1 MYFITNACKLLVGI
15 FMKKLILVNGDVAA
29 GKSHLAIIIKD
40 KFNLPLFT
48 KDEFK
53 EALAETHPYRNY
65 EESHLLSL
73 MAMDQLFDSFEK
85 YAKEGKDVVLEANFR
100 GEHLDRLEKLNQ
112 KYGYDIL
119 NIDLTGSV
127 EVLHKRYVNRILH
140 ENRHPVHVVN
150 DLRDFDKFKEYTLSR
165 RSERKIG
172 KVIIVNADDFS
183 YQTDEGLFKQVE
195 EFLSSK

>member
-1 MYFITNACKLLVGI
+1 MYFITNTCKLLVDN

-29 GKSHLAIIIKD
+29 GKSHLAVIIKER
-40 KFNLPLFT
+40 FNLPLFT
-48 KDEFK
+48 KDEYK

-73 MAMDQLFDSFEK
+73 MAMDQLFNSFEEC
-85 YAKEGKDVVLEANFR
+85 AKEGKDVVLEANFR
-100 GEHLDRLEKLNQ
+100 GEHLDRLEKINKQ
-112 KYGYDIL
+112 YSYQIL

-127 EVLHKRYVNRILH
+127 EVLHQRYVNRILH

-150 DLRDFDKFKEYTLSR
+150 DLREFEKFKEYTLFR
-165 RSERKIG
+165 RNERKIG

-183 YQTDEGLFKQVE
+183 YQTDEKLFKQIE
-195 EFLSSK
+195 DFLAN

>member
-1 MYFITNACKLLVGI
+1 MYFITNTCKLLVDN

-29 GKSHLAIIIKD
+29 GKSHLAVIIKER
-40 KFNLPLFT
+40 FNLPLFT
-48 KDEFK
+48 KDEYK

-73 MAMDQLFDSFEK
+73 MAMDQLFESFEK
-85 YAKEGKDVVLEANFR
+85 CAKEGKDVVLEANFR
-100 GEHLDRLEKLNQ
+100 GEHLDRLEKINKQ
-112 KYGYDIL
+112 YSYQIL

-127 EVLHKRYVNRILH
+127 EVLHQRYVNRILH

-150 DLRDFDKFKEYTLSR
+150 DLRDFEKFKEYTLSR
-165 RSERKIG
+165 RNERKIG

-183 YQTDEGLFKQVE
+183 YQTDEKLFKQIE
-195 EFLSSK
+195 DFLAN

>member
-1 MYFITNACKLLVGI
+1 MYFIINTCKLLVDN

-29 GKSHLAIIIKD
+29 GKSHLAVIIKE

-48 KDEFK
+48 KDEYK

-73 MAMDQLFDSFEK
+73 MAMDQLFESFEEC
-85 YAKEGKDVVLEANFR
+85 AKEGKDVILEANFR
-100 GEHLDRLEKLNQ
+100 GEHLDRLEKINKQ
-112 KYGYDIL
+112 YGYQIL

-127 EVLHKRYVNRILH
+127 EVLHQRYVNRILH

-150 DLRDFDKFKEYTLSR
+150 DLRDFEKFKEYTLSR
-165 RSERKIG
+165 RNERKIG

-183 YQTDEGLFKQVE
+183 YQTNENLFKQIE
-195 EFLSSK
+195 DFLK

>member
-1 MYFITNACKLLVGI
+1 MYFITNTCKLLVDN

-29 GKSHLAIIIKD
+29 GKSHLAVIIKER
-40 KFNLPLFT
+40 FNLPLFT
-48 KDEFK
+48 KDEYK

-73 MAMDQLFDSFEK
+73 MAMDQLFESFEK
-85 YAKEGKDVVLEANFR
+85 CAKEGKDVVLEANFR
-100 GEHLDRLEKLNQ
+100 GEHLDRLEKINKQ
-112 KYGYDIL
+112 YSYQIL

-127 EVLHKRYVNRILH
+127 EVLHQRYVNRILH

-150 DLRDFDKFKEYTLSR
+150 DLREFEKFKEYTLSR
-165 RSERKIG
+165 RNERKIG

-183 YQTDEGLFKQVE
+183 YQTDEKLFKQIE
-195 EFLSSK
+195 DFLAN

>member
-1 MYFITNACKLLVGI
+1 MYFITNTCKLLVDN

-29 GKSHLAIIIKD
+29 GKSHLAVIIKE

-48 KDEFK
+48 KDEYK

-73 MAMDQLFDSFEK
+73 MAMNQLFNSFEEC
-85 YAKEGKDVVLEANFR
+85 AKEGKDVVLEANFR
-100 GEHLDRLEKLNQ
+100 GEHLDRLEKINKQ
-112 KYGYDIL
+112 YGYQIL

-127 EVLHKRYVNRILH
+127 EVLHQRYVNRILH

-150 DLRDFDKFKEYTLSR
+150 DLRDFEKFKEYTLSR
-165 RSERKIG
+165 RNERKIG

-183 YQTDEGLFKQVE
+183 YQTDEKLFKQIE
-195 EFLSSK
+195 DFLAN

>member
-1 MYFITNACKLLVGI
+1 MYFITNTCKLLVDN

-29 GKSHLAIIIKD
+29 GKSHLAVIIKER
-40 KFNLPLFT
+40 FNLPLFT
-48 KDEFK
+48 KDEYK

-73 MAMDQLFDSFEK
+73 MAMDQLFNSFEEC
-85 YAKEGKDVVLEANFR
+85 AKEGKDVVLEANFR
-100 GEHLDRLEKLNQ
+100 GEHLDRLEKINKQ
-112 KYGYDIL
+112 YGYQIL

-127 EVLHKRYVNRILH
+127 EVLHQRYVNRILH

-150 DLRDFDKFKEYTLSR
+150 DLRDFEKFKEYTLSR
-165 RSERKIG
+165 RNERKIG

-183 YQTDEGLFKQVE
+183 YQTDEKLFKQIA
-195 EFLSSK
+195 EFLT

>member
-1 MYFITNACKLLVGI
+1 MYFITNTCKLLVDN

-29 GKSHLAIIIKD
+29 GKSHLAVIIKE

-48 KDEFK
+48 KDEYK

-73 MAMDQLFDSFEK
+73 MAMDQLFESFEEC
-85 YAKEGKDVVLEANFR
+85 AKEGRDVVLEANFR
-100 GEHLDRLEKLNQ
+100 GEHLDRLEKINKQ
-112 KYGYDIL
+112 YGYQIL

-127 EVLHKRYVNRILH
+127 EVLHQRYVNRILH

-150 DLRDFDKFKEYTLSR
+150 DLRDFEKFKEYTLSR
-165 RSERKIG
+165 RNERKIG

-183 YQTDEGLFKQVE
+183 YQTDEKLFKQIE
-195 EFLSSK
+195 DFLAN

>member
-1 MYFITNACKLLVGI
+1 MYFIINACKLLVDNS
-15 FMKKLILVNGDVAA
+15 MKKLILVNGDVAA
-29 GKSHLAIIIKD
+29 GKSHLAVIIKER
-40 KFNLPLFT
+40 FNLPLFT
-48 KDEFK
+48 KDEYK

-73 MAMDQLFDSFEK
+73 MAMDQLFESFEK
-85 YAKEGKDVVLEANFR
+85 CAKEGKDVVLEANFR
-100 GEHLDRLEKLNQ
+100 GEHLDRLENLNK

-127 EVLHKRYVNRILH
+127 EVLHQRYVNRILH

-150 DLRDFDKFKEYTLSR
+150 DLREFEKFKEYTLSR
-165 RSERKIG
+165 RNERKIG

-183 YQTDEGLFKQVE
+183 YQTDENLFIQIE
-195 EFLSSK
+195 DFLK

>member
-1 MYFITNACKLLVGI
+1 
-15 FMKKLILVNGDVAA
+15 MKKLILVNGDVAA
-29 GKSHLAIIIKD
+29 GKSHLAVLIKER
-40 KFNLPLFT
+40 FNLPLFT
-48 KDEFK
+48 KDEYK

-85 YAKEGKDVVLEANFR
+85 LAKEGKDVVLEANFR
-100 GEHLDRLEKLNQ
+100 GEHLDRLEKINKQ
-112 KYGYDIL
+112 YGYQIL

-127 EVLHKRYVNRILH
+127 EVLHQRYVNRILY

-165 RSERKIG
+165 RNERKIG

-183 YQTDEGLFKQVE
+183 CQSDERLFKQIE
-195 EFLSSK
+195 EFLAN